1 MPLRTLLQGTNSG
14 GDKSDDNT
22 YADVCDELLAS
33 GALSPVDDDILL
45 EDPLE
50 RGRSRDELAEFIE
63 AEIYNNN
70 QQNNND
76 DTAGGNANNAHKR
89 SAEARISNDRDSIS
103 EGTHPSTSKR
113 SNHSSDNNSSGGEQH
128 HQRRD
133 SNDSQRSNSNR
144 SNAGSTKEE
153 NTNTNTSSKIV
164 TDTQQ
169 QKKGIHRKTHS
180 FALLEDLS
188 HQQPNYYT
196 LGPILDDS
204 AMRYVEMNPSYSKFD
219 DLEYAPMNPAL
230 MVGEFN
236 NMGRNGYNREQQ
248 MQQLHQ
254 GGAGNTQLDIL
265 KQQQQYTQ
273 QQRNSVNTNTSPTD
287 NFGGPQQQQQQQ
299 QKLPMQSSQG
309 GTLYQQQQQQQ
320 QQQRQQQPPPDGVVQ
335 QEFTSVH
342 RAGVAGPPPGN
353 ISWSHMPPQPGH
365 PNYQHMQ
372 PPPPQQQQHQYQ
384 MQQGSLQPQQQPGM
398 PPTQAQMTR
407 LDRLKR
413 WKEKRKNRVFTKSI
427 RYMSRKVCA
436 DNRPRIKGKFVKVS
450 SLSSLTDIAENNDD
464 EEKMKKKED
473 EGKDSKPDDGKGE
486 PREKAKSE
494 EANDLI
500 RDLRE
505 KAIEAGLGA
514 GKPLSR
520 LRRNNAH
527 SSAPNLASLADMH

>member
-76 DTAGGNANNAHKR
+76 DNAGGNANNAHKR
-89 SAEARISNDRDSIS
+89 SAEARTSNDRDSIS

-133 SNDSQRSNSNR
+133 SNDSQRSHSNR

-153 NTNTNTSSKIV
+153 NTNTNTSSKTV

-219 DLEYAPMNPAL
+219 DLE
-230 MVGEFN
+230 F
-236 NMGRNGYNREQQ
+236 
-248 MQQLHQ
+248 
-254 GGAGNTQLDIL
+254 
-265 KQQQQYTQ
+265 
-273 QQRNSVNTNTSPTD
+273 
-287 NFGGPQQQQQQQ
+287 
-299 QKLPMQSSQG
+299 
-309 GTLYQQQQQQQ
+309 
-320 QQQRQQQPPPDGVVQ
+320 
-335 QEFTSVH
+335 
-342 RAGVAGPPPGN
+342 
-353 ISWSHMPPQPGH
+353 
-365 PNYQHMQ
+365 
-372 PPPPQQQQHQYQ
+372 
-384 MQQGSLQPQQQPGM
+384 
-398 PPTQAQMTR
+398 
-407 LDRLKR
+407 
-413 WKEKRKNRVFTKSI
+413 
-427 RYMSRKVCA
+427 
-436 DNRPRIKGKFVKVS
+436 FVKF
-450 SLSSLTDIAENNDD
+450 DD
-464 EEKMKKKED
+464 CKKI
-473 EGKDSKPDDGKGE
+473 
-486 PREKAKSE
+486 
-494 EANDLI
+494 LI
-500 RDLRE
+500 T
-505 KAIEAGLGA
+505 
-514 GKPLSR
+514 
-520 LRRNNAH
+520 
-527 SSAPNLASLADMH
+527 